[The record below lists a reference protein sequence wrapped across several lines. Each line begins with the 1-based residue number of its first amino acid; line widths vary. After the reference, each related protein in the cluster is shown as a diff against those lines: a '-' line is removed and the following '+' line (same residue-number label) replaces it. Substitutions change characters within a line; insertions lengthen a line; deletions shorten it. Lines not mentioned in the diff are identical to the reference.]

1 MESWLKKGILS
12 HKLSSLKYIMKCKK
26 IIDGCYRL
34 FCSLLFMLVL
44 ACLPVYLAFSQTVPV
59 TAGVKYLV
67 WNRIT
72 LMLGTLRFSC
82 QAVNNLEY
90 SKLARMLQRYPGRLN
105 DPMIPMIVKR
115 RATAYWVFA

>member
-1 MESWLKKGILS
+1 VIHNFDRGAKKFKKIFYVLYGIMAQERHPLS
-12 HKLSSLKYIMKCKK
+12 QAFKLEIYFEMKK

-44 ACLPVYLAFSQTVPV
+44 ACLHVYLAFSQTVPT

-82 QAVNNLEY
+82 QAV
-90 SKLARMLQRYPGRLN
+90 
-105 DPMIPMIVKR
+105 
-115 RATAYWVFA
+115 